1 MSAPALRLCCRKSPL
16 FARHTPKPIARIPRL
31 TTIFISQMK
40 AKTKIYI
47 PIIILVSSLFLVVT
61 GSPILNKPF
70 IKDSTLPLGTLISW
84 IGIIALTLT
93 IYCIFNKIHRSNSKN
108 HKILRYVFKGIISL
122 ASIWGFIGF
131 LFANNWALTFQN
143 HDKFRGSIDASLFF
157 WIYTATLVL
166 FPILLII
173 ILLLISMAKKLM
185 KRPKHML

>member
-16 FARHTPKPIARIPRL
+16 FARHTPEPLARVPRL
-31 TTIFISQMK
+31 TTIFITQMK
-40 AKTKIYI
+40 AKAKIYI

-93 IYCIFNKIHRSNSKN
+93 IYCIFNKIHSYNSKN

-131 LFANNWALTFQN
+131 LFANNWAFTFQN
-143 HDKFRGSIDASLFF
+143 HDKFRGSIYASLFF

-173 ILLLISMAKKLM
+173 ILLLFSMAKKLM
-185 KRPKHML
+185 KRINA